1 MDDGLSGNWTLACE
15 NRGVWARFVSK
26 GNAFGSVS
34 ELPTIRELLRSG
46 STEHIERSHFKWFPH
61 REMDLCRS
69 YTSKKTSIL
78 RDQAFWSLKITHRG
92 RFLSHEAT
100 FNSTPKETV
109 LRTLYA
115 L

>member
-1 MDDGLSGNWTLACE
+1 MNPIVNYGVALA
-15 NRGVWARFVSK
+15 VV
-26 GNAFGSVS
+26 
-34 ELPTIRELLRSG
+34 LLG
-46 STEHIERSHFKWFPH
+46 WF
-61 REMDLCRS
+61 
-69 YTSKKTSIL
+69 
-78 RDQAFWSLKITHRG
+78 QAFWSLKITHRG